1 MPCPLSYPARERL
14 AGQAGLVQTR
24 LLATRPSRFL
34 DAIYSALS
42 LRPEK

>member
-1 MPCPLSYPARERL
+1 VPCPLSYPARERL